1 MVAPVEMQPIRVH
14 VARYAPGMAPLP
26 LLVQFHVIDASHQG
40 LAALSAKLTH
50 NDHQPFLKRRPTLGT
65 TRKRPTHPEE

>member
-1 MVAPVEMQPIRVH
+1 
-14 VARYAPGMAPLP
+14 MAPLP